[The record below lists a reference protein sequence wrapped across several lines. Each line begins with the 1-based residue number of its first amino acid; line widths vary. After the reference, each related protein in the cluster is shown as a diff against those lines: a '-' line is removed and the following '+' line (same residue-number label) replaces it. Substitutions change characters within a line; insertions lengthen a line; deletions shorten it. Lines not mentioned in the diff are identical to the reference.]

1 MYQFSQKYLLV
12 NTTKSPALPA
22 GKYPVV
28 GAMAP
33 RQDKTS
39 KWPPC
44 TTRSAE
50 MSKIPRL
57 LMVGG

>member
-12 NTTKSPALPA
+12 NTTKSHTLPA

-33 RQDKTS
+33 RQDKQWATLHNPQRRDV
-39 KWPPC
+39 KN
-44 TTRSAE
+44 
-50 MSKIPRL
+50 SKIIDGWGL
-57 LMVGG
+57 I